1 MYATI
6 NADGALI
13 DTHITGPFGEAL
25 PNQSNPANTAE
36 GTSWNYVGQHQKLTD
51 LNTSSIVGGITQMGA
66 RLYVAGLGR
75 FLSVDPVEGGN
86 DNAYAYVNDPVND
99 FDLSGEWSWKSVIS
113 TVTKV
118 ATVASFIP
126 GPIGMVAAGV
136 AVAGNLPQGNWKGAL
151 GAAVGFIP
159 GGKALASIASMSK
172 VGTKVLT
179 KVMSAQ
185 ARAPVIGRS
194 SFLFGN
200 TAHRVTA
207 GALNGR
213 FSSTFKAGW
222 SYRNNFLQFRY
233 KTGFHTN
240 MGRTSSMY
248 VKIHKSYGRSY
259 NIPIRRR

>member
-1 MYATI
+1 
-6 NADGALI
+6 
-13 DTHITGPFGEAL
+13 
-25 PNQSNPANTAE
+25 
-36 GTSWNYVGQHQKLTD
+36 
-51 LNTSSIVGGITQMGA
+51 MGA
-66 RLYVAGLGR
+66 RVYIPVLGR
-75 FLSVDPVEGGN
+75 FLQVDPVEGGTPN
-86 DNAYAYVNDPVND
+86 NYVYPLDPVND

-136 AVAGNLPQGNWKGAL
+136 AVAGNLAQGKWKGAL

-179 KVMSAQ
+179 KVMSVQ

-240 MGRTSSMY
+240 MGRTSSMLMATKHGFLQ
-248 VKIHKSYGRSY
+248 VPSSKLVNCILRTSAMRV
-259 NIPIRRR
+259 